1 MRTVNYLVNLHSVCL
16 RSYLKKKIL
25 MQTIRSKSLKR
36 AQGFNLLLL
45 LDSAGGKL
53 TTRLNISL
61 EHVLQMVS
69 QECLDV
75 DTFFLHREKLRHQR
89 AEATCFLL
97 LRQKMMI
104 FKVSF

>member
-1 MRTVNYLVNLHSVCL
+1 
-16 RSYLKKKIL
+16 
-25 MQTIRSKSLKR
+25 MQTIRAKSLKR

-61 EHVLQMVS
+61 EHVLQT

-75 DTFFLHREKLRHQR
+75 DTSLLFTKGENGDNQR
-89 AEATCFLL
+89 VEATCFYFIKRQEIIQQTFLNLL
-97 LRQKMMI
+97 LI
-104 FKVSF
+104 